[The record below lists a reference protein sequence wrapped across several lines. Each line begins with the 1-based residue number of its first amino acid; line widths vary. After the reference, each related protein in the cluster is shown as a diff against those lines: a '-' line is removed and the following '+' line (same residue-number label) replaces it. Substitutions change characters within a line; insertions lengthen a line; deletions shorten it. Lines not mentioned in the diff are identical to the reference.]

1 MNLFI
6 MTNPLRKVWK
16 VVAGL
21 LLAVIAVS
29 AALWLARPR
38 FSETEVRQRIVTAI
52 QTESASS
59 FFVTGTLDITATASV
74 QNTRYLIPP
83 LRLNLG
89 TTSATVRL
97 PGRVTYGF
105 DAWDLTPEHVSV
117 APNGDVKVTVP
128 ELSINSVEADL
139 DLMEVQTDVGWARTY
154 AGSGQEVTR
163 EAMSQAHDILRQ
175 QGQAHLRD
183 NSQPRINT
191 AKALQLMLTPVL
203 KAVGIDEPRFTFQV
217 GSNLVMDSEL

>member
-1 MNLFI
+1 MTKNLKKI
-6 MTNPLRKVWK
+6 WRA
-16 VVAGL
+16 VAGL

-29 AALWLARPR
+29 AALWLLRPR
-38 FSETEVRQRIVTAI
+38 FSETEVRQRIMTAI

-59 FFVTGTLDITATASV
+59 FYVTGELEITATASV

-105 DAWDLTPEHVSV
+105 DVSQLSHEHVSV
-117 APNGDVKVTVP
+117 GPGGLVKVTIP
-128 ELSINSVEADL
+128 ELAVNSVEADL
-139 DLMEVQTDVGWARTY
+139 DLMEVQTDVGWARTH

-175 QGQAHLRD
+175 QALVHLRD
-183 NSQPRINT
+183 TSQPRINT
-191 AKALQLMLTPVL
+191 AKALQVMLTPVL
-203 KAVGIDEPRFTFQV
+203 QAVGIDEPRFTFQV
-217 GSNLVMDSEL
+217 GPNLVMQSEL

>member
-1 MNLFI
+1 
-6 MTNPLRKVWK
+6 MTSYLQKAWRT
-16 VVAGL
+16 VAGL
-21 LLAVIAVS
+21 LLVVIAVS

-59 FFVTGTLDITATASV
+59 FYVTGELEITATASV

-105 DAWDLTPEHVSV
+105 DVRELTPEHVAV
-117 APNGDVKVTVP
+117 DPNGDITVTIP
-128 ELSINSVEADL
+128 ELAINSVEADL
-139 DLMEVQTDVGWARTY
+139 ELMEVQTDVGWARTY

-175 QGQAHLRD
+175 QGAAHLRD

-191 AKALQLMLTPVL
+191 AKALQVMLTPVL
-203 KAVGIDEPRFTFQV
+203 QAVGIAEPRFTFQV
-217 GSNLVMDSEL
+217 GTNLVMESEL

>member
-1 MNLFI
+1 MLLRI
-6 MTNPLRKVWK
+6 MMNPLRTVWK
-16 VVAGL
+16 AVAGL

-29 AALWLARPR
+29 AVLWLTRPR

-52 QTESASS
+52 QTEAASS

-105 DAWDLTPEHVSV
+105 DVRELTPEHIAVE
-117 APNGDVKVTVP
+117 PNGDIKVTIP
-128 ELSINSVEADL
+128 DLTISSVEADL
-139 DLMEVQTDVGWARTY
+139 DLMEVQTDVGWARTW

-183 NSQPRINT
+183 NAQPRINA

-203 KAVGIDEPRFTFQV
+203 KALGLDEPRFTFQV